1 MPRFNTVKYRKH
13 SLKCLGPILWSRL
26 TREECDKNSFSG
38 FKRCLK
44 NTDLTNVISGGNVKT
59 VSYAIVE
66 LITWA
71 ISFFNF

>member
-1 MPRFNTVKYRKH
+1 M
-13 SLKCLGPILWSRL
+13 WSRL
-26 TREECDKNSFSG
+26 TREECDKNSLSA

-59 VSYAIVE
+59 VTYAIVE

-71 ISFFNF
+71 ISFFSF

>member
-13 SLKCLGPILWSRL
+13 SLNYLGPFLWSRL
-26 TREECDKNSFSG
+26 TREECDKNSLSA
-38 FKRCLK
+38 FKRCIK

-66 LITWA
+66 LITFA
-71 ISFFNF
+71 ISFF

>member
-1 MPRFNTVKYRKH
+1 M
-13 SLKCLGPILWSRL
+13 WSRL

-44 NTDLTNVISGGNVKT
+44 NRDLTNVISGGNVKT

-71 ISFFNF
+71 ISFFSF